1 MNTYLFFWYFV
12 IDLRGHGQS
21 SSLIKTNTINSQHT
35 IFECALDIIETAKT
49 LNLTGDL
56 SPVAVIGHSFGGRC
70 ALQYLHTLKFNKQ
83 LHVHSISSSPSILM
97 PPKCTWILDSV
108 PGKAHSSVSNVI
120 QALTN
125 INLATI
131 SSKQDLV
138 KVLTS
143 QHKIDKGIAD
153 WMTTNLQKRKD
164 DIFEFMF
171 DLNIVQGV
179 LNDFPKQDFMQ
190 MMKDSTFNVDVN
202 EGKVYLVMAGKNSAW
217 TSDIVNDLRYLEENQ
232 DLQLISLPKA
242 GHWVHVDDLD
252 GLMSAMDQ
260 CFHDITITS

>member
-1 MNTYLFFWYFV
+1 M

-21 SSLIKTNTINSQHT
+21 SSLIKTNAINSQHT
-35 IFECALDIIETAKT
+35 IFNCALDIIETAKA

-56 SPVAVIGHSFGGRC
+56 SPVGVIGHSFGGRC
-70 ALQYLHTLKFNKQ
+70 ALQYLHTTTLKFNKQ
-83 LHVHSISSSPSILM
+83 LHVNAISSSPSILM

-143 QHKIDKGIAD
+143 EYKIDKGIAD
-153 WMTTNLQKRKD
+153 WMTTNLQKSND
-164 DIFEFMF
+164 DRFKFMF
-171 DLNIVQGV
+171 DLDIVQGV

-190 MMKDSTFNVDVN
+190 LIKDSTFSVDIN

-217 TSDIVNDLRYLEENQ
+217 TSDIVEDLRYLEENQ
-232 DLQLISLPKA
+232 NLQLISLPKA

-252 GLMSAMDQ
+252 GLMSAMEQ
-260 CFHDITITS
+260 CFHDITIKS